1 MGEPALSPGSYLVY
15 FQCDPKVTLVE
26 AACLS
31 DSQGGALLYLLLC
44 WGPQLAL
51 LLLSTLVAL
60 HRLAA
65 VSFLP
70 ASLLSVKA
78 GRAAL
83 SLLTSDPF
91 HFFPLPAASTLLL
104 SPGSWVALW

>member
-51 LLLSTLVAL
+51 LLLSTLVARWWPFIGWL
-60 HRLAA
+60 QSLFSRLP
-65 VSFLP
+65 SFL
-70 ASLLSVKA
+70 LKQV
-78 GRAAL
+78 G
-83 SLLTSDPF
+83 
-91 HFFPLPAASTLLL
+91 LLL
-104 SPGSWVALW
+104 AF